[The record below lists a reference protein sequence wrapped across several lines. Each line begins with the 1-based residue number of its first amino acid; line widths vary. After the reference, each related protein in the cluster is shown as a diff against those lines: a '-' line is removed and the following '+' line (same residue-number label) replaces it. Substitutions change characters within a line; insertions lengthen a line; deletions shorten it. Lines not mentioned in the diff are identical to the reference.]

1 MFSLLIFH
9 SNHLSG
15 MLFCSSELG
24 FKEVYDWMVIDFSI
38 TFEFLIAYQFLI
50 FKPNIPLNCEIA
62 VQFFFRLQLHFL
74 LHGGLFNLLMVSSVQ
89 YTTSLV
95 LTYLVSFFQGAQ
107 STYSVNFGCNIT
119 NFDECCLLRSMVNIY
134 SSTAQLQHYLNNL

>member
-15 MLFCSSELG
+15 MLFCSTELG

-62 VQFFFRLQLHFL
+62 V
-74 LHGGLFNLLMVSSVQ
+74 
-89 YTTSLV
+89 
-95 LTYLVSFFQGAQ
+95 
-107 STYSVNFGCNIT
+107 
-119 NFDECCLLRSMVNIY
+119 
-134 SSTAQLQHYLNNL
+134 